1 MNHIYKGQKGVFKVL
16 RCTKYKGIRRRF
28 TMYVK
33 MKNVSDFFP
42 LYAIVILRSKEFR
55 VLTLITDVLMS
66 YWSSYDNQWLLLS
79 QSQAQDYESPMVVSK
94 YRLKRASH
102 WAKNICPI
110 CICPIHAF
118 TSNPSFRVSKLLL
131 RLKGTS
137 LLPFLQ
143 WEVQYR
149 IHSGMF
155 TCLKFIS
162 FCKLKKFF

>member
-16 RCTKYKGIRRRF
+16 RCINCKDIRKWF

-94 YRLKRASH
+94 YRLKSVSH
-102 WAKNICPI
+102 CAKKHLSIYIYIYIQSSGQRKEALISWFTAILKIQDQVSFCHFCSMEGVYLPWA
-110 CICPIHAF
+110 
-118 TSNPSFRVSKLLL
+118 
-131 RLKGTS
+131 
-137 LLPFLQ
+137 
-143 WEVQYR
+143 
-149 IHSGMF
+149 
-155 TCLKFIS
+155 CLKEHSYF
-162 FCKLKKFF
+162 

>member
-16 RCTKYKGIRRRF
+16 RYIKCKGLRKWF

-79 QSQAQDYESPMVVSK
+79 QSQAQDYEFPMVVSK

-102 WAKNICPI
+102 WAIQSVYALFMLLPQT
-110 CICPIHAF
+110 PF
-118 TSNPSFRVSKLLL
+118 SGSPSFYYDSKA
-131 RLKGTS
+131 G
-137 LLPFLQ
+137 
-143 WEVQYR
+143 
-149 IHSGMF
+149 IC
-155 TCLKFIS
+155 CLFYNDKFS
-162 FCKLKKFF
+162 THYTVVCLHV